1 MDIKQFQT
9 RMKKENPDL
18 YRYVWTCKAKKVAK
32 ILLFDVALLAMLHF
46 TLSEMNRPNLNASAI
61 VLGILFCILFSVYAK
76 PRGLLFGKSW
86 CATIEQKYEQNVK
99 ENEGFVGIYTQ
110 FENVR
115 YVFLEVRDENGEV
128 KTLRFPA
135 HCSRGYEVGDR
146 IVLYNGLHFPIVMD
160 TSKKEKTVCSRCGAI
175 NDKSN
180 TACVDCD
187 SSFFHFS

>member
-1 MDIKQFQT
+1 MDIKQFQA
-9 RMKKENPDL
+9 RLKKENPDL
-18 YRYVWTCKAKKVAK
+18 YKYVLKRKLKKIVK
-32 ILLFDVALLAMLHF
+32 IILFDLAFLIILYF
-46 TLSEMNRPNLNASAI
+46 TISEMNRPNLTASAS
-61 VLGILFCILFSVYAK
+61 VLGILFCIVFSVYTK
-76 PRGLLFGKSW
+76 PRGLIFGKSW
-86 CATIEQKYEQNVK
+86 CATIEKKYEQNVK

-115 YVFLEVRDENGEV
+115 YVFLEVREEDGEV

-135 HCSRGYEVGDR
+135 HSSRGYDVGDR
-146 IVLYNGLHFPIVMD
+146 IAFYNGLHFPIVVD
-160 TSKKEKTVCSRCGAI
+160 TSQKEKIVCSRCGAI